1 MTSSP
6 ATARV
11 PAPAD
16 GLDRPRVVPTE
27 VQGEPVH
34 TPRKHKHASTP
45 GAGSRIGGLDGLRA
59 IAVTAVVIY
68 HLGIEWLPG
77 GFLGVDLFFVIS
89 GFLITTLLLTEVG
102 VRGRIDFKGFYLRRA
117 RRLLPAL
124 VLMLIGTAI
133 VVSTIA
139 TDVAEQFLRDLPGAA
154 LYVSNWWALGQEQSY
169 FELIGRGN
177 VLAHLWSLAVEEQFY
192 LLWPVMLGGICWVAN
207 RRGMSR
213 RRLVLVVALG
223 GAVASTLWMSWL
235 SVSRGMPI
243 EADPTRVYF
252 GTDTHAMSVLLG
264 AALAAVWRPAHFRTV
279 IPAGA
284 RTAVIGAGV
293 VGLAMTAWLFVTVT
307 EYTPWLYR
315 GGFLLAAAVFALV
328 IAAATH
334 PGAPVGRLL
343 DVAPLRWVGERSYG
357 IYLWHWPIFL
367 VTRPGVDIPWEGPLV
382 DVGRVALTLGVA
394 ALSYRYVEVPIRHGA
409 IGKAIASMRERA
421 RTVGPVDAVVP
432 RRRVT
437 IATLLVTTAVV
448 AALVASFATLPK
460 TEPVLAAYGE
470 YGSTEAISDDA
481 SPTAAPSTKPSTK
494 PSSKPSSTPS
504 SKPSTKPTPKPSAS
518 SKPAGR
524 PRPGREALDRRLRHR
539 RHQLVRRLRHAV
551 VRGRAP
557 LDPAGREARRRDQQ
571 VAREHPGLRARE
583 PRPRHAAADRRD
595 AHGHGRPGVGGPARG
610 HHRQARRPRPHRAG
624 HLDGA
629 VRVGEAQQPGDG
641 RSRLA
646 ARQRR
651 ARRLAHLLH
660 RQGRLVQGRPA
671 PHREGQALL
680 RQLREEG
687 RALGLTPQAM
697 ARGSATSSTS

>member
-27 VQGEPVH
+27 VQGEPVR

-102 VRGRIDFKGFYLRRA
+102 VRGRIDFKGFYIRRA

-133 VVSTIA
+133 IVSTIA

-235 SVSRGMPI
+235 TVSRGMPI
-243 EADPTRVYF
+243 DADPTRVYF

-284 RTAVIGAGV
+284 RTAVIGAGA

-494 PSSKPSSTPS
+494 PASKPSSTPS

-518 SKPAGR
+518 SAPPVVLAPGEKRSTAGFGTDDISWYGDSVTLWSADALRSILPGVKLDAAINRSPANIQDSVLASLGR
-524 PRPGREALDRRLRHR
+524 GTLRPIVVMHMGTAGPVSEERLEATIAKLD
-539 RHQLVRRLRHAV
+539 
-551 VRGRAP
+551 
-557 LDPAGREARRRDQQ
+557 D
-571 VAREHPGLRARE
+571 RARIVLVTSTARFAWVK
-583 PRPRHAAADRRD
+583 PSNQVMAAVASRHDNVVLADWRTYSTDKDGWFKDGLHLTEKGKPYFGNFVKKAALSD
-595 AHGHGRPGVGGPARG
+595 
-610 HHRQARRPRPHRAG
+610 
-624 HLDGA
+624 
-629 VRVGEAQQPGDG
+629 
-641 RSRLA
+641 
-646 ARQRR
+646 
-651 ARRLAHLLH
+651 
-660 RQGRLVQGRPA
+660 
-671 PHREGQALL
+671 
-680 RQLREEG
+680 
-687 RALGLTPQAM
+687 
-697 ARGSATSSTS
+697 

>member
-27 VQGEPVH
+27 VQGEPVR

-124 VLMLIGTAI
+124 VLMLVGTAI
-133 VVSTIA
+133 IVSTIA

-284 RTAVIGAGV
+284 RTAVIGAGA

-494 PSSKPSSTPS
+494 PSSEPSSTPS
-504 SKPSTKPTPKPSAS
+504 SKPPTKPTPKPSAS
-518 SKPAGR
+518 SAP
-524 PRPGREALDRRLRHR
+524 
-539 RHQLVRRLRHAV
+539 AV
-551 VRGRAP
+551 VLAPGEKRSTAGFGTDDISWYGDSVTLWSADALRSILPGVKLDAAINRSPASIQDSVLASLGRGTLRPIVVMHMGTAGP
-557 LDPAGREARRRDQQ
+557 VSEERLEATIAKLDD
-571 VAREHPGLRARE
+571 RARIVLVTSTARFAWVK
-583 PRPRHAAADRRD
+583 PSNQVMAAVASRHDNVVLADWRTYSTDKDGWFKDGLHLTEKGKPYFGNFVKKAALSD
-595 AHGHGRPGVGGPARG
+595 
-610 HHRQARRPRPHRAG
+610 
-624 HLDGA
+624 
-629 VRVGEAQQPGDG
+629 
-641 RSRLA
+641 
-646 ARQRR
+646 
-651 ARRLAHLLH
+651 
-660 RQGRLVQGRPA
+660 
-671 PHREGQALL
+671 
-680 RQLREEG
+680 
-687 RALGLTPQAM
+687 
-697 ARGSATSSTS
+697 